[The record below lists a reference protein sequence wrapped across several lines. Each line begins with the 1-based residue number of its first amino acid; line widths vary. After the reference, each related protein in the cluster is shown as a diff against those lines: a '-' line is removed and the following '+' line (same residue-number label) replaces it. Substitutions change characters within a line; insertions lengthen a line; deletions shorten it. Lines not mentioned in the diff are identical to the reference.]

1 MKPWPVV
8 DTRIGWCE
16 GRVMHARSAVA
27 VAAHRFAYPIAFL
40 RVPLT
45 QLQTGPRSGLR
56 RSRRWGGLFGINC
69 AALFA
74 LHECDHGARD
84 GSPLLPWLRRLLAAQ
99 GLRFEL
105 GEVVLQTFPR
115 LFGYV
120 FNPVSFW
127 FCHDSAGQLRAVLCE
142 VNNTFGEAHNYL
154 VRHPDL
160 RPIVPGD
167 VLEAQKVFH
176 VSPFFPVAGSY
187 RFRFLA
193 RTGADGTPA
202 VGANIEYRERG
213 TVALQA
219 HVGGRVAALAP
230 ARLLGALLRF
240 PFMTLGVMV
249 RIHWH
254 ALLLWRK
261 GAVFH
266 RKPSPPLERTT

>member
-1 MKPWPVV
+1 
-8 DTRIGWCE
+8 
-16 GRVMHARSAVA
+16 MHVRGAIAR
-27 VAAHRFAYPIAFL
+27 HRFVYPIAFL
-40 RVPLT
+40 RVPLS
-45 QLQTGPRSGLR
+45 QLRTG
-56 RSRRWGGLFGINC
+56 RRWGGLFGVNR
-69 AALFA
+69 AAVFG

-84 GSPLLPWLRRLLAAQ
+84 GSALLPWLRLLLAEQ
-99 GLRFEL
+99 GVVIPL

-127 FCHDSAGQLRAVLCE
+127 FCHDTDGQLRAVLCE
-142 VNNTFGEAHNYL
+142 VNNTFGESHNYL

-160 RPIVPGD
+160 RPIVSGEA
-167 VLEAQKVFH
+167 LEAQKVFH
-176 VSPFFPVAGSY
+176 VSPFFPVAGNY

-193 RTGADGTPA
+193 KPGQA
-202 VGANIEYRERG
+202 GANIEYREG
-213 TVALQA
+213 GELALMA
-219 HVGGRVAALAP
+219 HVGGRAHPLSA

-240 PFMTLGVMV
+240 PLMTLGVMV